1 MKQGSHAEVAVVD
14 DDREVLDAIM
24 DLLASAGLTAC
35 SFSSATDFLDS
46 GALDSIGCLVSDI
59 RMPGMDG
66 WELRSIVAVRRP
78 ELPIILI
85 TAHQNDEQLASA
97 DGRQILFSKPFEAQR
112 LLSAITSVLREPQ
125 A

>member
-1 MKQGSHAEVAVVD
+1 MNQGSYVDVAVVD
-14 DDREVLDAIM
+14 DDCAVLEAMM

-35 SFSSATDFLDS
+35 RFSSAREFLDS

-66 WELRSIVAVRRP
+66 WELRFIVAARRP

-85 TAHQNDEQLASA
+85 TAHEGGRQVASP
-97 DGRQILFSKPFEAQR
+97 DGHQILFSKPFDAQR
-112 LLSAITSVLREPQ
+112 LLAAITSVLRKP
-125 A
+125 